1 MAKFSRHRHPSRFE
15 EAPYLQVVGGV
26 RWQAGGSVVLQRS
39 GGCRKLWGDWGG
51 DGLRFR
57 RTLWGDSRS
66 LTRTWRTWITLSM
79 SRRQTS
85 LFIYFFLTYL
95 AGCFFCIF
103 FVWRTMSLKLP
114 STAAVM
120 MPRKRATMLRM
131 VADHNR
137 WWRCTTS
144 WQLFTSVY
152 SW

>member
-15 EAPYLQVVGGV
+15 EAPYLQVVGSV

-39 GGCRKLWGDWGG
+39 GGRRKLWWDWGV

-57 RTLWGDSRS
+57 HTLWGDSGS
-66 LTRTWRTWITLSM
+66 LTRTWRTWITWRISHTTNLPI
-79 SRRQTS
+79 
-85 LFIYFFLTYL
+85 LFHFYL
-95 AGCFFCIF
+95 AGCFLCIF
-103 FVWRTMSLKLP
+103 FGWPTTSLKLP